1 MQRLKIGIIG
11 DYNFSFNAHHATNLS
26 LEHAA
31 SFLELEINY
40 YWIRVHEIA
49 QSKIAYFD
57 RYDAFWIA
65 PGPYLNPFFLNGI
78 FSRLSVL
85 KKPVL
90 ITGEGFKTFLE
101 YLVLKN
107 DFNVTG
113 EKLISDNLVSGPYFE
128 NIQITPR
135 SSSFKKLYDHFSNQE
150 LTAYRYSLYP
160 NLLLDLMAEH
170 IDVEAVNQFDDMEAF
185 SLKSHE
191 FFLVTSYYPQ
201 VTSTRDLPHPIIYT
215 FLKSIQRYSN
225 SDQILV

>member
-26 LEHAA
+26 LDHAA
-31 SFLELEINY
+31 SFLELEVNY
-40 YWIRVHEIA
+40 YWIRIHEIA
-49 QSKIAYFD
+49 QSKISFFE

-78 FSRLSVL
+78 FSRLTAL

-90 ITGEGFKTFLE
+90 ITGEAFKSFLE
-101 YLVLKN
+101 HLVLKN
-107 DFNVTG
+107 ELNPGG

-128 NIQITPR
+128 NIQIHPKST
-135 SSSFKKLYDHFSNQE
+135 SFQKLYDHFSNQE
-150 LTAYRYSLYP
+150 LSAFRYSLYP
-160 NLLLDLMAEH
+160 NLLLDLISEQ
-170 IDVEAVNQFDDMEAF
+170 IDVEAVNQFDDVEAF
-185 SLKSHE
+185 SLKFYD

-215 FLKSIQRYSN
+215 FLKSVQHYS
-225 SDQILV
+225 STSHVLV